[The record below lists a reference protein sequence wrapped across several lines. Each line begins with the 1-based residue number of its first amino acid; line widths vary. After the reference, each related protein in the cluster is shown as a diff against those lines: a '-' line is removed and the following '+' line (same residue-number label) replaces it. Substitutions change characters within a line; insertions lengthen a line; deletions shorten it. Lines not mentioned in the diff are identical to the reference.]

1 VFHRGEQMTK
11 STLRVPQTQLLML
24 ADTCLLW
31 GHRLSEWCG
40 HGPALEEDIALTN
53 TALDAIGQARQLY
66 QLYALRDG
74 NGNEDTLAYFRE
86 PDSFNNLSIAAVANG
101 DYACTIL
108 RSFYLSA
115 WLVPVWEQLAKQG
128 GDAEVAAVALDA
140 AKASRMT
147 LRHAREWVIRFG
159 DGTGESRRRIEAAMH
174 ALSGFTAELF
184 AAAFEHIDQ
193 TARNAAWLATVND
206 TFREATLPPFQA
218 SAVTQSSGH
227 ERTQLLTEMQSL
239 AREHPDAVW

>member
-1 VFHRGEQMTK
+1 MTE
-11 STLRVPQTQLLML
+11 STSRVPQTQLLML

-53 TALDAIGQARQLY
+53 TALDAIGQARQLF
-66 QLYALRDG
+66 QLHALRDG

-115 WLVPVWEQLAKQG
+115 WLVPLWEQLAKHG
-128 GDAEVAAVALDA
+128 GDAEVAAIADDA

-147 LRHAREWVIRFG
+147 LRHSRDWVIRFG
-159 DGTGESRRRIEAAMH
+159 DGTDESRRRIEDAIQ
-174 ALSGFTAELF
+174 ALSGFTAELL
-184 AAAFEHIDQ
+184 AAPIERVDQ

-206 TFREATLPPFQA
+206 TFREATLQPFQS
-218 SAVTQSSGH
+218 SAATMSSWH

-239 AREHPDAVW
+239 AREHPEALW